1 MLYKVQF
8 PDKCLAEQGSGFLL
22 CLYFYFQGSHVW
34 SGNTAQKALPPRLP
48 SKAYPARPTAL
59 GQIGSPSPICHA
71 R

>member
-34 SGNTAQKALPPRLP
+34 SGNTAQKALPPASQARLIQP
-48 SKAYPARPTAL
+48 VPQLWAR
-59 GQIGSPSPICHA
+59 
-71 R
+71 